1 MNTRKRILIA
11 ALAIVLVFAAGLVF
25 YFIFSAPYGDG
36 LESTME
42 EAGIEE
48 GEPVFEAP
56 LSYGDD
62 YITALAMGIIG
73 FLVVFVLVL
82 LVGRILGRKDE
93 AHDD

>member
-1 MNTRKRILIA
+1 MNNRKRVLVA
-11 ALAIVLVFAAGLVF
+11 VLGIVLIFAAGLVF
-25 YFIFSAPYGDG
+25 YFIFSAPYSDG

-42 EAGIEE
+42 GAGIGE

-62 YITALAMGIIG
+62 YLTALAMGIIG
-73 FLVVFVLVL
+73 FLVVFGLVL